1 MLRIPRY
8 TLAGVSIV
16 LALAGCQ
23 DATRPLTPGAAMPG
37 PMMSRTTDGLSAAPL
52 VEHIVAPRTTDPAI
66 NTALADHY
74 VWLDTAARSNHK
86 LFLFLPSGRSAPD
99 TFQLVGQEAARLGY
113 HVISLMYQNDLVLVG
128 PCGAAAGRS
137 AADGNACYES
147 ARLDIID
154 GGDRS
159 SSIPELAQAG
169 FDISVANSIHNRL
182 TKLLG
187 SLDVQYPEEGW
198 SKFLVHGAPKWS
210 RIAVGGHSQGGGEAA
225 MIAKIRLVARVVM
238 FSSVPDGVPPGQAPA
253 WLASHMTPAHRYFGL
268 AHDCDGF
275 FRSIVA
281 GWDSLGMDASVA
293 TSPSPR
299 TGTLCRVWTSTSRNA
314 PVAPE
319 LRASPYGG
327 THMLITDLQ
336 PRTGGYVHRPSH
348 HSTANDFFTPR
359 DPVSGTPLLRDAWRY
374 LLEAPTGDDDDKVV
388 AIGNQ

>member
-1 MLRIPRY
+1 MLRVARY
-8 TLAGVSIV
+8 TLAAASIT

-23 DATRPLTPGAAMPG
+23 DVTGPNDRAGPLGTG
-37 PMMSRTTDGLSAAPL
+37 PMMSRAAESTAPL
-52 VEHIVAPRTTDPAI
+52 IQHIIAPQATDAAI
-66 NTALADHY
+66 DHALANHY
-74 VWLDTAARSNHK
+74 VWLDTTARSNHK

-128 PCGAAAGRS
+128 PCGAAAARG

-169 FDISVANSIHNRL
+169 FDISVANGIDNRL
-182 TKLLG
+182 TKLLD
-187 SLDVQYPEEGW
+187 SLDAWYPDEGW
-198 SKFLVHGAPKWS
+198 SKFLVQGAPKWS

-238 FSSVPDGVPPGQAPA
+238 FSSVPDSLPPGQAPA
-253 WLASHMTPAHRYFGL
+253 WLASHMTPSHRYFGL

-281 GWDSLGMDASVA
+281 GWDSLGMDALVA
-293 TSPSPR
+293 TSPSTR
-299 TGTLCRVWTSTSRNA
+299 TGTLCRAWTSTSHNA

-319 LRASPYGG
+319 LSAPPYGG
-327 THMLITDLQ
+327 THMLITDLL
-336 PRTGGYVHRPSH
+336 PRTGGYVHRSSH
-348 HSTANDFFTPR
+348 QSTANDFFTPR
-359 DPVSGTPLLRDAWRY
+359 DPVTGAPLLRDAWRY
-374 LLEAPTGDDDDKVV
+374 LLEAPSGDDDGKDV
-388 AIGNQ
+388 AIGNR